1 MTLKEKGNI
10 MSNCKKIQTPFSISI
25 DLKMFCL
32 SLFNLQLCLLFSR
45 KTIKSYFFSQIDVI
59 CVVKMHQKQRR
70 FIDDSFKLFFYS
82 EVIHSEK
89 RLHSHIRLQARN
101 SIKKRLL
108 DWCFPVKFTKFLKTS
123 FLLNTSSDCFCS
135 IQFMELKYQILDK

>member
-1 MTLKEKGNI
+1 ML
-10 MSNCKKIQTPFSISI
+10 NCKKIQKPVSTQKNLQISI
-25 DLKMFCL
+25 DFIDVLL
-32 SLFNLQLCLLFSR
+32 ELFNLHLCLLFSG
-45 KTIKSYFFSQIDVI
+45 KTMKFYFFSRIDFI
-59 CVVKMHQKQRR
+59 CVLKIHQKQRR

-101 SIKKRLL
+101 FIKKQLL
-108 DWCFPVKFTKFLKTS
+108 DWCFPVKFTKFLKTC
-123 FLLNTSSDCFCS
+123 FLLNTSSHCFCS

>member
-1 MTLKEKGNI
+1 ML
-10 MSNCKKIQTPFSISI
+10 NCKKIQKPFSPQKNLQISI
-25 DLKMFCL
+25 DFIDILL
-32 SLFNLQLCLLFSR
+32 ELFNLQLCLLFSR
-45 KTIKSYFFSQIDVI
+45 KTMKFYFFSRIDVI
-59 CVVKMHQKQRR
+59 CVVKIHQKQRR

-101 SIKKRLL
+101 SIKKQLL

-135 IQFMELKYQILDK
+135 IQFMELKNQILDK

>member
-1 MTLKEKGNI
+1 ML
-10 MSNCKKIQTPFSISI
+10 NCKKIQKPFSPQKNLQISI
-25 DLKMFCL
+25 DFIDILL
-32 SLFNLQLCLLFSR
+32 ELFNLQLCLLFSR
-45 KTIKSYFFSQIDVI
+45 KTMKFYFFSRIDVI
-59 CVVKMHQKQRR
+59 CVVKIHQKQRR

-101 SIKKRLL
+101 SIKKQLL
-108 DWCFPVKFTKFLKTS
+108 DWCFPVKFTKFLKTP
-123 FLLNTSSDCFCS
+123 FLLNTSSHCFCS

>member
-1 MTLKEKGNI
+1 ML
-10 MSNCKKIQTPFSISI
+10 NCKKIQKPVSTQKNLQISI
-25 DLKMFCL
+25 DFIDVLL
-32 SLFNLQLCLLFSR
+32 ELFNLHLSLLFSG
-45 KTIKSYFFSQIDVI
+45 KTMKFYFFSRIDFI
-59 CVVKMHQKQRR
+59 CVLKIHQKQRR

-101 SIKKRLL
+101 FIKKRLL
-108 DWCFPVKFTKFLKTS
+108 DWCVPVKFTKFLKTS
-123 FLLNTSSDCFCS
+123 FLLNTSSHCFCS

>member
-1 MTLKEKGNI
+1 ML
-10 MSNCKKIQTPFSISI
+10 NCKKIQKPVSTQKNLQISI
-25 DLKMFCL
+25 DFIDVLL
-32 SLFNLQLCLLFSR
+32 ELFNLQLSLLFSR
-45 KTIKSYFFSQIDVI
+45 KTMKFYFFSRIDFI
-59 CVVKMHQKQRR
+59 CVLKIHQKQRR

-101 SIKKRLL
+101 FIKKQLL

-123 FLLNTSSDCFCS
+123 FLLNTSSHCFCS